1 VDYSKPNKDALLG
14 KILLGLPFHGLL
26 VEKTNDQPKISV
38 LDSNS
43 FTSVVS
49 SGQVSQL
56 QWDKNECEHSMHIE
70 GDESRSVALYP
81 TKRFFKER
89 LDFCKNNNLAGV
101 AVWDLAQGLESFLD
115 EF

>member
-1 VDYSKPNKDALLG
+1 
-14 KILLGLPFHGLL
+14 
-26 VEKTNDQPKISV
+26 
-38 LDSNS
+38 
-43 FTSVVS
+43 
-49 SGQVSQL
+49 
-56 QWDKNECEHSMHIE
+56 MHIE